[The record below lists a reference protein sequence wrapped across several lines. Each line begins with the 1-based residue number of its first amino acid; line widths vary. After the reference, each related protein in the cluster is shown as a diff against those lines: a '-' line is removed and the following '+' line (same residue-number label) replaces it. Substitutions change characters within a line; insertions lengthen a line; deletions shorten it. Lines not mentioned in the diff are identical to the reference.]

1 MPVFDA
7 HPRKR
12 GPYVPCAAE
21 YGRRKRRR
29 VSMGRPVAANLQP
42 ALTTVAL
49 PHYEMGAW
57 AAGQL
62 IDAIEGTARLED
74 AAQQPT
80 LLACPL
86 VVRDSVTAPKS

>member
-12 GPYVPCAAE
+12 GPYVPCADE
-21 YGRRKRRR
+21 HVRRKRRR
-29 VSMGRPVAANLQP
+29 VSKGRPAADNLHP

-62 IDAIEGTARLED
+62 IDAIEGTATLED
-74 AAQQPT
+74 AARQPT
-80 LLACPL
+80 LLECPL
-86 VVRDSVTAPKS
+86 VVRDSVAAPGA